1 MGEHDGENPC
11 TLKIGDELHSFVLVS
26 IDNLPDYEAKG
37 YLFQHI
43 ITKMEVYQVI
53 NADVELFFGFTF
65 KTPPNNDSG
74 VAHIIEHSVLA
85 GSRRYPVR
93 DPFMTLLKGSANTFM
108 NAMTYS
114 DRTSYPAAS
123 PSRKD
128 FDNLFAVY
136 ADAVFAP
143 LLREETFQQ
152 EGVRQVPH
160 EDGTITFDGVVLN
173 EMKGGADHD
182 TIVGL
187 QSVRTLFPD
196 TPYAFDS
203 GGDPEAIINLD
214 YKQFK
219 AFYGQYYHPGNC
231 KLLMYGALEPG
242 DKLEFLEN
250 AYLGQYSAIEVPGA
264 APLPEKWLTPRQAV
278 AYSPVEHD
286 GKAEDV
292 SSGASV
298 TLSWATTSAE
308 DPLQVYTLSTL
319 VDVLLGNPGAPL
331 YKAITESKLGLD
343 ICPESGMSSEFRL
356 MPFVVGFKGISPD
369 KAQQAESFLMKTL
382 TRIVKTGIPRDE
394 VEAALKR
401 LEFSLA
407 EIPGGYPNGLRAMN
421 RSLHGWLQGLPPA
434 STIASAEPVKALR
447 EAVAVSYAAA
457 DEAKDPSMGWFESW
471 MFRNLVENPHRC
483 LLTVIP
489 DPQYLTRRDQ
499 TMAKKAEQI
508 RSGMDKQG
516 FKDFQDKYARFLQ
529 FEESGDAP
537 DALATIPRLRLSD
550 LPLDIRRI
558 EKKSVEVSGRP
569 TVMVPLFTNG
579 IVYADFAF
587 TLDDLTVQEILDLS
601 IYVRL
606 LQMTG
611 MKGMDYSQVAM
622 RIRSLTGSFSIAF
635 DAGSTVESAGRPR
648 EEKSL
653 LMVRFSALERDF
665 AEACAFAGD
674 LLRHADVKD
683 VGRIAAAITDMRTEY
698 SNGLL
703 GGANVYAAQRA
714 GVAFS
719 MVGQQAEAT
728 GGLAHW
734 LMLDG
739 IDIKNAS
746 GIKGIASRLVS
757 LQEKL
762 AMRERLVIQ
771 VTGDASR
778 EKQHIKILESFVE
791 GFPEFGDLLIPVSRD
806 FGLNQLPERELFR
819 IPATVSYTAIVT
831 SSAPAGSSLQ
841 AAQQVLG
848 TLLTTNGLW
857 TRIRGNGG
865 AYGVSSSLD
874 LLEQL
879 FVFTTY
885 RDPRIAGSIADYMDS
900 LEELVR
906 MPPDASTVE
915 DALILTVG
923 KEIRPLSPRQKA
935 GVTFRRDL
943 YGFTDDFRAHVRS
956 LVCAVRP
963 EDIAMAAADI
973 LERLKAHSRTV
984 ILGGKSL
991 LEKEGSPSTGT
1002 PVVISRLP
1010 L

>member
-1 MGEHDGENPC
+1 MSEQDGAFPRG
-11 TLKIGDELHSFVLVS
+11 LKIGDELHSFALVA
-26 IDNLPDYEAKG
+26 IDDLPDYDAKG

-43 ITKMEVYQVI
+43 ITRMEVYQVI
-53 NADVELFFGFTF
+53 NNDVELFFGFTF

-143 LLREETFQQ
+143 LLREETFLQ

-160 EDGTITFDGVVLN
+160 DDGSITFDGVVLN
-173 EMKGGADHD
+173 EMKGGVDHD

-196 TPYAFDS
+196 TPYAFES
-203 GGDPEAIINLD
+203 GGDPEAIVSLD
-214 YKQFK
+214 YQQFK

-231 KLLMYGALEPG
+231 KLFMYGALEPG
-242 DKLEFLEN
+242 DKLSFLEDT
-250 AYLGQYSAIEVPGA
+250 YLGQYSAIEVPGP
-264 APLPEKWLTPRQAV
+264 APLPEKWAAPRQAV
-278 AYSPVEHD
+278 LYSPVEYD
-286 GKAEDV
+286 GTAAEV

-298 TLSWATTSAE
+298 TLGWATTSAE
-308 DPLQVYTLSTL
+308 DPLEVYTLSTL

-331 YKAITESKLGLD
+331 YKAITESKLGED

-356 MPFVVGFKGISPD
+356 MPFVVGFKGIAPE
-369 KAQQAESFLMKTL
+369 KAQEAETFLMKTL

-407 EIPGGYPNGLRAMN
+407 EIPGGYPQGLRAMN

-434 STIASAEPVKALR
+434 RTMTTSAPVKALR
-447 EAVAVSYAAA
+447 EAVTAAYEAA
-457 DEAKDPSMGWFESW
+457 DGAKDPSLGWFESW
-471 MFRNLVENPHRC
+471 MLHYLVENPHRC

-489 DPQYLTRRDQ
+489 DPQYLAHRDLVI
-499 TMAKKAEQI
+499 ARKAEQI
-508 RSGMDKQG
+508 RAGLDKQG
-516 FKDFQDKYARFLQ
+516 FKNLQDKHAHFLE
-529 FEESGDAP
+529 FEEAGDTP
-537 DALATIPRLRLSD
+537 EALSVIPHLQLSD
-550 LPLDIRRI
+550 LPVDIRRI
-558 EKKSVEVSGRP
+558 EKKTTEIAGRP
-569 TVMVPLFTNG
+569 VTVVPLFTNG
-579 IVYADFAF
+579 IVYADLA
-587 TLDDLTVQEILDLS
+587 LSVDDFTVQEILDLS
-601 IYVRL
+601 IYIRL

-611 MKGMDYSQVAM
+611 LKGKDYSQVAM
-622 RIRSLTGSFSIAF
+622 RIRSLTGSFSVAF
-635 DAGSTVESAGRPR
+635 DAGSTVEAPGRPR
-648 EEKSL
+648 EEKTVVT
-653 LMVRFSALERDF
+653 VRFSALERDF
-665 AEACAFAGD
+665 AAACSFVGE
-674 LLRHADVKD
+674 LLRYADVKD
-683 VGRIAAAITDMRTEY
+683 SDRIIAAVTDMRTEY

-703 GGANVYAAQRA
+703 SGANAYAVQRA
-714 GVAFS
+714 GVSFS

-728 GGLAHW
+728 GGIAHW
-734 LMLDG
+734 LMLNGMDLKDMSVIRG
-739 IDIKNAS
+739 L
-746 GIKGIASRLVS
+746 ASRLAA
-757 LQEKL
+757 LQTKL
-762 AMRERLVIQ
+762 AMRERLTLQ
-771 VTGDASR
+771 VAGEASGEAEHLFALGDFVSGYP
-778 EKQHIKILESFVE
+778 ES
-791 GFPEFGDLLIPVSRD
+791 GDLLIPVARD
-806 FGLNQLPERELFR
+806 YGLGQLPERELFR
-819 IPATVSYTAIVT
+819 VPSTVSYTALVT
-831 SSAPAGSSLQ
+831 TSAPVGSALQ

-885 RDPRIAGSIADYMDS
+885 RDPRIAGSIADYLAA
-900 LEELVR
+900 LEALVR
-906 MPPDASTVE
+906 TPPEASSLE
-915 DALILTVG
+915 DALILIIG
-923 KEIRPLSPRQKA
+923 KEMRPLSPQQKA
-935 GVTFRRDL
+935 AVTFRRDL

-956 LVCAVRP
+956 LVRDVRP
-963 EDIAMAAADI
+963 EDIATAAADI
-973 LERLKAHSRTV
+973 LERMKVRSRTV
-984 ILGGKSL
+984 ILGGKAL
-991 LEKEGSPSTGT
+991 LEKEGNPSTGA
-1002 PVVISRLP
+1002 PAPISLLP